1 MFNIQRESIVRAIRH
16 TRPGI
21 VSLLMLMVLLGLL
34 NWLVVNKSIVLYLFY
49 LPVVFAALKW
59 SRRDAVGVAG
69 LAALLVISYAFFVSN
84 EMLTAR
90 GKSMIWAELTG
101 WGGILILTAYI
112 VATLKTRIQKALA
125 DLQQAYDGVLAIL
138 SKFIQPVDTD
148 TEAHCVR
155 VSTWASRIAQELKLG
170 GSQIEA
176 TRIAGLLHDVGKTE
190 VSVKLLRKAAN
201 LSQEEKERILT
212 HTTRGAALVKPVG
225 GILASIADTVEAHHE
240 KYDGT
245 GYRGLRGEEI
255 PLLARIVAVADAFDA
270 MLSDRPYRKGVG
282 VPEAL
287 ASVTGVSGAD
297 FDPAVVSALQRVVS
311 HDGGEDIFAQLSRT
325 QSVPQVG

>member
-1 MFNIQRESIVRAIRH
+1 R

-21 VSLLMLMVLLGLL
+21 LSLLMLMVLVGML
-34 NWLVVNKSIVLYLFY
+34 NWLVVNKGIVLYLFY

-59 SRRDAVGVAG
+59 SRRDALGVAG
-69 LAALLVISYAFFVSN
+69 LAAVLVISYAFFVPN
-84 EMLTAR
+84 EMLALHS
-90 GKSMIWAELTG
+90 KSLFWAELIG
-101 WGGILILTAYI
+101 WGGILVLTAYV
-112 VATLKTRIQKALA
+112 VATLKARIQKALT

-138 SKFIQPVDTD
+138 SKFIQTVDAD

-155 VSTWASRIAQELKLG
+155 VSTWATRIAQELKLG
-170 GSQIEA
+170 GPQVEA
-176 TRIAGLLHDVGKTE
+176 TRIAGLLHDVGKAE
-190 VSVKLLRKAAN
+190 VSVKLLRKAAS
-201 LSQEEKERILT
+201 LSREEKERILT

-245 GYRGLRGEEI
+245 GYKGLRGEEI

-270 MLSDRPYRKGVG
+270 MLSDRPYRKGVS

-287 ASVTGVSGAD
+287 ASVTGASGAD
-297 FDPAVVSALQRVVS
+297 FDPVVVSALQRVVS
-311 HDGGEDIFAQLSRT
+311 HDGGEDIFAQLTRAKSVSR
-325 QSVPQVG
+325 VG